1 MLIGLVLAGWIKET
15 PEFTSIVLNV
25 ATSLLSFIPRALQVI
40 RILPTTDQV
49 TIEAAPRPTTADCPT
64 CGMTS
69 SRIHSLYR
77 RVLSDLPWQGRPV
90 TIRVAARRFHVS
102 IRRAPRC

>member
-1 MLIGLVLAGWIKET
+1 M
-15 PEFTSIVLNV
+15 VLNV
-25 ATSLLSFIPRALQVI
+25 RASLLYFIPRALQVI
-40 RILPTTDQV
+40 RVLPTTDQV
-49 TIEAAPRPTTADCPT
+49 TIEAAPRPTTADCPI

-69 SRIHSLYR
+69 RRIHSVYR
-77 RVLSDLPWQGRPV
+77 HVLSDLPWQGRPV